1 MSEFAQKRFLIIAGQ
16 PKAGTTSLF
25 DWMAQHPEITPSRLK
40 ETRFFLDPDYPLNRP
55 HVFDGKNLGSY
66 AELFPKEH
74 GAVFMEA
81 TPDYMYSTGFQEIA
95 TALPNAHVVI
105 ICREPVARLI
115 SAFRYFKQSGLLKTE
130 LTFDDWISHQEKQGI
145 SATTP
150 VAYRALDHCALDRY
164 LPELRDAFG
173 TRLLEID
180 FADLTANP
188 LAVSNAV
195 CAHLGISP
203 LQQLTKQAA
212 SNKTVSPRWPALTRR
227 FNQIHRSVSQRL
239 LAAPKLR
246 SAFRPAGRAMR
257 SILTSNRSPDAVRP
271 TARTI
276 ETISQYLKNETGPSI
291 KDAS

>member
-55 HVFDGKNLGSY
+55 
-66 AELFPKEH
+66 
-74 GAVFMEA
+74 
-81 TPDYMYSTGFQEIA
+81 
-95 TALPNAHVVI
+95 LPNAHVVI